1 MDEFQGWSRKLK
13 RKFPL
18 LLPVR
23 VHRRDLSKTPD
34 VGGSFLVY
42 GTDGK
47 PKSFLIQIHK
57 SSKTLMYHMLIHEWA
72 HVYSWQ
78 MGKNIEDHGLEWALA
93 MSKIYQNIVEK

>member
-1 MDEFQGWSRKLK
+1 VDEFQKWVRKLK
-13 RKFPL
+13 KKFPL

-34 VGGSFLVY
+34 AGGSQIIYSSNGKPEAFLVV
-42 GTDGK
+42 
-47 PKSFLIQIHK
+47 IHK

-78 MGKNIEDHGLEWALA
+78 LGHNMDDHGIEWALA
-93 MSKIYQNIVEK
+93 MSKIYQYLVEK